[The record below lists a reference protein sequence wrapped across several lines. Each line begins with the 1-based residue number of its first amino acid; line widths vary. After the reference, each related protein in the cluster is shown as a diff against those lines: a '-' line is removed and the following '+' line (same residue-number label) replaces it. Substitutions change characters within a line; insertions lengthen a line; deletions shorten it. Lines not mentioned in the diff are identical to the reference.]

1 MVGVVHRKCLIKMV
15 KEIKFTKKDYEEM
28 LNILTKDHIRLVK
41 CLLEKHRKVWRE
53 YEDEKM
59 NGKRIVFVKLKGEE
73 DDE

>member
-1 MVGVVHRKCLIKMV
+1 MV

-41 CLLEKHRKVWRE
+41 WLLEKHRKVWRE

-73 DDE
+73 DKEE